1 MRKGIALTG
10 TLLLVLAACG
20 DDDDEA
26 TGSTTGSSGAAAT
39 TAAAG
44 TTLAPASTAA
54 PSTTAPVGA
63 YPVPTTTAAPGT
75 TAALGTTVAAGPCP
89 GTVGCVPANQPD
101 VNGSGVVVGVLSP
114 GDTNDNGYYES
125 LVSAARDY
133 SDGEGWQL
141 VVVDRVNPVDA
152 VEQTRNLCRQ
162 GVDFLAVAD
171 LQLQDALPVAGE
183 PVCEGV
189 IFYLVTGGNE
199 AKLNGNFFVTGE
211 DVNESQVTT
220 GYATGLVMRDLD
232 VTKAG
237 FIGGPELAFV
247 NDSYRAWG
255 NGIRLVLPDA
265 TFVQTLTGSF
275 DDSALGQE
283 AAQAQISEGAGI
295 IYPYLGGAI
304 GAAASAAAQSDVL
317 SIAPGTDRCAEP
329 QFAVSSLFPPGDY
342 FRASL
347 ERLKAGE
354 IKMGER
360 IIFRVGVDDVVG
372 ATICPS
378 VPNADALNAELDQ
391 FMADVAAGDVDTD
404 QVASGEL

>member
-1 MRKGIALTG
+1 MRRGVALVGVTG
-10 TLLLVLAACG
+10 ALLLVLAACG

-26 TGSTTGSSGAAAT
+26 AGSTMR
-39 TAAAG
+39 
-44 TTLAPASTAA
+44 STAA
-54 PSTTAPVGA
+54 TE
-63 YPVPTTTAAPGT
+63 TTAAPGT
-75 TAALGTTVAAGPCP
+75 TAAPATTAPPATTAAPGTTAEGAGTTVAEGPCP

-101 VNGSGVVVGVLSP
+101 VNGGGVVIGVLSP

-133 SDGEGWQL
+133 SESEGWQL
-141 VVVDRVNPVDA
+141 VIVDRVNPVDA

-162 GVDFLAVAD
+162 KVDFLAVAD

-183 PVCEGV
+183 PVCQGV

-211 DVNESQVTT
+211 DVTESQVTT
-220 GYATGLVMRDLD
+220 GYATGLVMRDLG

-237 FIGGPELAFV
+237 FIGGPELDFV
-247 NDSYRAWG
+247 NDSYNAWG
-255 NGIRLVLPDA
+255 NGIRLVIPDA

-295 IYPYLGGAI
+295 IYPYLGGAVD
-304 GAAASAAAQSDVL
+304 ATASAAAQSDVL
-317 SIAPGTDRCAEP
+317 SVAPGTDRCADP
-329 QFAVSSLFPPGDY
+329 QFAVSSLFSPGDY

-347 ERLKAGE
+347 ERLQAGE

-404 QVASGEL
+404 QVASEEL